1 METSVP
7 NRPQSVT
14 YGVLSVLC
22 IEIDYLYD
30 HKSSSNDNKKEKLY
44 SGASSENP
52 KILFLTFLPIP
63 QVQHVFFFFF

>member
-30 HKSSSNDNKKEKLY
+30 HKSSSNDNKKEKLVVL
-44 SGASSENP
+44 GCI
-52 KILFLTFLPIP
+52 K
-63 QVQHVFFFFF
+63 